1 MASERIQADERIRSA
16 LARLTANEKECLR
29 RRLLPQTAKEMAIDL
44 GISPHAV
51 EKRLKMARAKLGLGS
66 SLEAA
71 RLLVAAE
78 GYGRSGP
85 QASDLAPHRQAANDP
100 DPAGVSSHE
109 TGMVARRT
117 RFVLVWGTIPMVL
130 IAIGLLALTAQDPAT
145 TPPASGLPVIQTTD
159 TPPGKAVNVE
169 DVKMRPAT
177 PDEIRAFVAESF
189 DLMDKDHSGFIE
201 RGEAPAAGIGFTRP
215 PGNQASAGDTRTSWI
230 TGTAGQALWISNGD
244 KDGDGKVS
252 KDEYIAWMY
261 PIWSQRR
268 ELPAFWKPRS

>member
-1 MASERIQADERIRSA
+1 MQADERITSA

-51 EKRLKMARAKLGLGS
+51 EKRLKMARAKLGLAS

-85 QASDLAPHRQAANDP
+85 QASDLAQNPQTANVPDAA
-100 DPAGVSSHE
+100 GMSSQD
-109 TGMVARRT
+109 TGPIARRI
-117 RFVLVWGTIPMVL
+117 RPAFLWGTILMIL
-130 IAIGLLALTAQDPAT
+130 IAIGLLALAAQEPAT

-189 DLMDKDHSGFIE
+189 DLMDKNHSGFIE
-201 RGEAPAAGIGFTRP
+201 RGEAPAAGIGFTHP
-215 PGNQASAGDTRTSWI
+215 PGDQASKDGKTSWI

-244 KDGDGKVS
+244 KDGDGKMS

-261 PIWSQRR
+261 PIWSQRGA
-268 ELPAFWKPRS
+268 LPAFWKPRS